1 MNARPET
8 LDRNIKYKSIATK
21 DAFTTKDDANF
32 EQRKLTLET
41 SNQINSLKEDDD
53 FLTDLETNECSC

>member
-32 EQRKLTLET
+32 EKRKLTLET
-41 SNQINSLKEDDD
+41 SNQMKTLNEYDNFVSDSEY
-53 FLTDLETNECSC
+53 NECSC